1 MPGQSRVS
9 NKGKTMQIKFT
20 DLNMPEGLV
29 EASREIMEKKEP
41 IIINPEMHNMD
52 TVQRLQMG
60 EGLKQQGD
68 DETPGQAKKPKD
80 GEKDID
86 DTREKDDAKEIQKKL
101 KDKKHEIFEKK

>member
-1 MPGQSRVS
+1 
-9 NKGKTMQIKFT
+9 MQIKFT

-29 EASREIMEKKEP
+29 EAAREVMEKREP
-41 IIINPEMHNMD
+41 IILNPEMHNMD

-60 EGLKQQGD
+60 EDLKQQGD
-68 DETPGQAKKPKD
+68 NETPGQAKSAKKD
-80 GEKDID
+80 GEDID